1 MKILVIG
8 SGGRE
13 AALCWKLKQSPR
25 CSKLFCA
32 PGNAGT
38 LAYAENI
45 PLKDNEAI
53 LEFAEKNG
61 IDLTVVGP
69 EQPLVDGIVDLF
81 EAKGR
86 KIFGPSAA
94 AAQIEGSKIFSKD
107 LMKKYGIPTAFYG
120 AFSSSREALGFLEN
134 KRFPVVIKADGLAA
148 GKGVIIAEN
157 RRQAEKAVKEILDEK
172 QFGEAGTRL
181 IIEEFLAGEEA
192 SILCFTDG
200 KTIVPMESSQDHK
213 RIFDQDQGPNTGG
226 MGAYSPAPVITPEL
240 LKKIQKEIL
249 QPTIDALAKEGCYY
263 KGVLYAGLMMTKEG
277 PKVLEYNCRF
287 GDPETQAVLPRLK
300 TDLVDIIEA
309 VIDERL
315 LQVAIEWDKKS
326 SVCVVMAS
334 GGYPGKYGKGF
345 IVEGLDAA
353 AAMKDVVVFHAG
365 TSSAGCGTV
374 TSGGRVLGVTGLGG
388 SVKDAVDNAYAAV
401 AKIKFE
407 DMYFRR
413 DIGAKALKC
422 R

>member
-1 MKILVIG
+1 
-8 SGGRE
+8 
-13 AALCWKLKQSPR
+13 
-25 CSKLFCA
+25 
-32 PGNAGT
+32 
-38 LAYAENI
+38 
-45 PLKDNEAI
+45 
-53 LEFAEKNG
+53 
-61 IDLTVVGP
+61 
-69 EQPLVDGIVDLF
+69 
-81 EAKGR
+81 
-86 KIFGPSAA
+86 
-94 AAQIEGSKIFSKD
+94 
-107 LMKKYGIPTAFYG
+107 
-120 AFSSSREALGFLEN
+120 
-134 KRFPVVIKADGLAA
+134 
-148 GKGVIIAEN
+148 
-157 RRQAEKAVKEILDEK
+157 
-172 QFGEAGTRL
+172 
-181 IIEEFLAGEEA
+181 
-192 SILCFTDG
+192 
-200 KTIVPMESSQDHK
+200 
-213 RIFDQDQGPNTGG
+213 
-226 MGAYSPAPVITPEL
+226 
-240 LKKIQKEIL
+240 
-249 QPTIDALAKEGCYY
+249 
-263 KGVLYAGLMMTKEG
+263 
-277 PKVLEYNCRF
+277 RF

-300 TDLVDIIEA
+300 TDLADIIEA

-315 LQVAIEWDKKS
+315 SQVTIEWDKKS